1 MAKKENIKPDV
12 RWKNFWRQNDRFADL
27 FNAVLFQGKEVLKP
41 EDLEETDTDMSGIVQ
56 FKDYGESLV
65 RARDVVKKTASGT
78 EYAVYGV
85 ENQGRIHYAMPLR
98 TLLYDGL
105 GYLKEYEEIRHRHKK
120 EKDAMTGDEFLS
132 GMRRTDRLHPAV
144 SVTVYYGEEEWDG
157 PLSLRDMMA
166 EMPQELEGVFS
177 DYRMNLVQ
185 VRDSGQYR
193 FHNEDVNTVFE
204 ISREIFHKNFDRIYE
219 RYKDREIDEELAGMI
234 GMITDLQLVRPGE
247 KREVRNMCTALEE
260 LKNECRQEGRQ
271 EGMLEGRKEGMLE
284 GRKEGMLEGRS
295 EGIRESVSK
304 LLRKGFSVLE
314 VADLLDL
321 AEEEILKIQQKA

>member
-1 MAKKENIKPDV
+1 MLQK
-12 RWKNFWRQNDRFADL
+12 
-27 FNAVLFQGKEVLKP
+27 
-41 EDLEETDTDMSGIVQ
+41 
-56 FKDYGESLV
+56 SL
-65 RARDVVKKTASGT
+65 TS
-78 EYAVYGV
+78 
-85 ENQGRIHYAMPLR
+85 
-98 TLLYDGL
+98 
-105 GYLKEYEEIRHRHKK
+105 
-120 EKDAMTGDEFLS
+120 S
-132 GMRRTDRLHPAV
+132 
-144 SVTVYYGEEEWDG
+144 EEWDG

-247 KREVRNMCTALEE
+247 KREVRTMCTALEE
-260 LKNECRQEGRQ
+260 LKNECRQEGR
-271 EGMLEGRKEGMLE
+271 KE

-304 LLRKGFSVLE
+304 LLRKGFSALE